1 MKSFHLRIRYSLLL
15 LLVVLL
21 ASFSVRPLQAAEP
34 LNPWDEKVKA
44 MAEACA
50 REIVQ
55 QMELLVSSGQLNMAQ
70 LFDTFYV
77 PIPKTE
83 PQKYHTRYDELLSG
97 IIRPI
102 LDKYLEKD
110 PRLIYV
116 VAVDQNGYLPTHNSR
131 YSQPLTGNPDHDY
144 KWNQSKRM
152 YSNRTGL
159 NAARNTKPHL
169 IQARIVKDRRI
180 VVDMAVPITIQNRHW
195 GAVRIGYRD

>member
-1 MKSFHLRIRYSLLL
+1 MKRDRSRNRCFLLISSII
-15 LLVVLL
+15 LL
-21 ASFSVRPLQAAEP
+21 ASFLVAPLQAAEP
-34 LNPWDEKVKA
+34 LTPWDEKVKA
-44 MAEACA
+44 MAEDCS
-50 REIVQ
+50 REIVEQ
-55 QMELLVSSGQLNMAQ
+55 YELLLNSGQLNVAQ

-83 PQKYHTRYDELLSG
+83 PQKYHTRYDELVSG

-102 LDKYLEKD
+102 LDKYLAKD

-131 YSQPLTGNPDHDY
+131 YSQPLTGDPDHDY
-144 KWNQSKRM
+144 KWNQSKRL

-159 NAARNTKPHL
+159 NAAKNTKPYL
-169 IQARIVKDRRI
+169 VQARYVKERRV
-180 VVDMAVPITIQNRHW
+180 VVDMAVPIMVKKRHW